1 MTIHSPPPAASLPA
15 AAFQWFDASGALLDF
30 SSGWTFK
37 MTIGQPPN
45 GATITKTNQT
55 YFVTN
60 STVPPTVGQPNLT
73 VNWAVGE
80 LSSLSAGRW
89 RFQITATQTS
99 NGASRVLTGTL
110 VIDES
115 VLQ

>member
-1 MTIHSPPPAASLPA
+1 MTIHYPTPAASLPN
-15 AAFQWFDASGALLDF
+15 AAFQWLDSSGLPIDF

-45 GATITKTNQT
+45 VAVITKTNQT

-60 STVPPTVGQPNLT
+60 TISPAPSGLPNLT
-73 VNWAVGE
+73 ITWAPNE
-80 LSSLSAGRW
+80 LSPLSAGRW

-99 NGASRVLTGTL
+99 TGASRVMTGTL
-110 VIDES
+110 IIDES
-115 VLQ
+115 VLS

>member
-1 MTIHSPPPAASLPA
+1 MTIHYPTPAASLPPS
-15 AAFQWFDASGALLDF
+15 AFQWLDVSGAPLDF

-45 GATITKTNQT
+45 GATITKTNQS

-60 STVPPTVGQPNLT
+60 SITPPPAGQPNLT
-73 VNWAVGE
+73 VNWAPNE
-80 LSSLSAGRW
+80 LLSLSAGRW